1 MTTCAPRPEQR
12 SRIPAQR
19 KRPPL
24 RRRRRARSE
33 RGSTSALEL
42 MALTPVCA
50 LAVAFITWAGNT
62 GQAQLAVTLAAQEA
76 ATAAAVCCNS
86 PQPHDAAYDHNTARQ
101 LTAEAVIAARP
112 SLERLCT
119 GGPQPAGPHGQWIA
133 YATEPADE
141 LRIAVVTAHIA
152 CTTDGAATPV
162 RGLFGT
168 RTVHGHGT
176 HITTAPTTKGTP

>member
-1 MTTCAPRPEQR
+1 MTADAAPPT
-12 SRIPAQR
+12 
-19 KRPPL
+19 

-42 MALTPVCA
+42 MALTPLCA
-50 LAVAFITWAGNT
+50 LAVALITWAGNT

-76 ATAAAVCCNS
+76 ATAAAVCCES
-86 PQPHDAAYDHNTARQ
+86 FHSHDAAYDHNTARQ
-101 LTAEAVIAARP
+101 LTAEAVITARP

-119 GGPQPAGPHGQWIA
+119 AGPQPADPHGRW
-133 YATEPADE
+133 ADYTAAPDNAA
-141 LRIAVVTAHIA
+141 AVVTAHIA
-152 CTTDGAATPV
+152 CTTDGAATPI

-176 HITTAPTTKGTP
+176 HITNAPTTEGTP

>member
-1 MTTCAPRPEQR
+1 MTTGAPVSEHR
-12 SRIPAQR
+12 SRVTVQR
-19 KRPPL
+19 RHPPL

-42 MALTPVCA
+42 MTLTPVYA
-50 LAVAFITWAGNT
+50 LAVALITWAGNT

-76 ATAAAVCCNS
+76 ATAAAVCCSS
-86 PQPHDAAYDHNTARQ
+86 PRPHDAAYDHNTARQ
-101 LTAEAVIAARP
+101 LTAEAVITARP
-112 SLERLCT
+112 SLERLCI
-119 GGPQPAGPHGQWIA
+119 GGPQPAGPHDQWTA
-133 YATEPADE
+133 HTTAPDSAA
-141 LRIAVVTAHIA
+141 AVVTAHIA

-176 HITTAPTTKGTP
+176 HITTAPTTEGTP

>member
-12 SRIPAQR
+12 SRVPAQR
-19 KRPPL
+19 RRPP
-24 RRRRRARSE
+24 RRQRRRAHSE
-33 RGSTSALEL
+33 RGSISALEL

-50 LAVAFITWAGNT
+50 LAVAFIAWAGNT

-76 ATAAAVCCNS
+76 ATAAAVCCSS
-86 PQPHDAAYDHNTARQ
+86 PWPHDAAYDQNTARQ

-112 SLERLCT
+112 SLERLCI
-119 GGPQPAGPHGQWIA
+119 GGPQPAGSHGQWSTHT
-133 YATEPADE
+133 ATPDNAA
-141 LRIAVVTAHIA
+141 AVVTVHIA